1 MNNGWTNN
9 WNVGHKRRKVFLP
22 DRESNPG
29 LPRDRRRSSPLDYR
43 GIDGSAAGP
52 TVQRLAFSV
61 RNSEKNIPSS
71 RIWTSDL
78 WMSVIYNYSP
88 PLYQLSYRGLC
99 GIFRQQRHPN
109 ATDAALTDLD
119 FSMRHIQ
126 LLGWLC
132 HPGDVAQMVERSLSM
147 WEVGG
152 SIPPVSKTFSSL
164 LFTNIACN
172 HAWVGSMWLL
182 NYYQRK
188 KVCIVR
194 ESNPGRPRGRRAFYH
209 WTNDARYPT
218 RLSGTTWQWVHK
230 WDLRNMCSKWLQLKQ
245 KKDKNCRGR

>member
-1 MNNGWTNN
+1 
-9 WNVGHKRRKVFLP
+9 
-22 DRESNPG
+22 
-29 LPRDRRRSSPLDYR
+29 
-43 GIDGSAAGP
+43 
-52 TVQRLAFSV
+52 
-61 RNSEKNIPSS
+61 
-71 RIWTSDL
+71 
-78 WMSVIYNYSP
+78 
-88 PLYQLSYRGLC
+88 
-99 GIFRQQRHPN
+99 
-109 ATDAALTDLD
+109 
-119 FSMRHIQ
+119 
-126 LLGWLC
+126 
-132 HPGDVAQMVERSLSM
+132 MVERSLSM

-245 KKDKNCRGR
+245 KKRQKLSRSVGFEPTPAERNWFLVSRLNHSAKTARWWWHRHGMVLYTSFDDAII